1 MWEKG
6 PLERLEGRWKKGPSI
21 LVLKYRRYLNSHHH
35 SHKKHDTYAVCVGVG
50 NMPTNI
56 TKRKNGSIVDLVLR
70 PKHKRSRVEAGVDRN
85 MATKGEGASA
95 KKTHSLEASRKK
107 EVKARLND
115 EASKDIRPLAVGTL
129 AMMASALSNQGR

>member
-1 MWEKG
+1 MKAVG
-6 PLERLEGRWKKGPSI
+6 KRVRVFPYVNI
-21 LVLKYRRYLNSHHH
+21 VDTSHTNHH
-35 SHKKHDTYAVCVGVG
+35 SHKNPRNLLSASGSD

-56 TKRKNGSIVDLVLR
+56 TKRKNGSVVDLVLR
-70 PKHKRSRVEAGVDRN
+70 PKHKRSRTAGVEAGVDRN

-95 KKTHSLEASRKK
+95 KQTHSLEASRKK

-115 EASKDIRPLAVGTL
+115 EACKDIRSLAVGTL